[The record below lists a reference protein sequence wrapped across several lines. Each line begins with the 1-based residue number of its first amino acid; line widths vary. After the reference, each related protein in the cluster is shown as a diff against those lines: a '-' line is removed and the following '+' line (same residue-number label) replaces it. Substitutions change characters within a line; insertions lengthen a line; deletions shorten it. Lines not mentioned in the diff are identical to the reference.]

1 MIQVDTISSTKACLW
16 RHYMKTLFLLVCLQ
30 ATIVAV
36 AAPPQTT
43 YHIKVDQFGYLPA
56 SRKVAVIADPQVGYN
71 AAENFIPG
79 TGINQYQVRRWSD
92 DGIVYSGTLQ
102 VWNNGTTH
110 TQSGD
115 RGWWFD
121 FSSVTTPG
129 SYYVYDVANNIGS
142 FRFEIADNVYDDV
155 LKQAMRV
162 FFYQRINYAKQAPYT
177 DTKWADGA
185 CFEGANQDRF
195 ATSRYAKGDM
205 STAKDV
211 HGGWMDAGDMNKYTT
226 FANSAVIQLMEAYRI
241 NPAIFKDDYNIPESG
256 NGIPDIL
263 DEVKWELDFLKRMQD
278 ATGTNGFLLKVGVDN
293 YNEVTPPSADAR
305 PRYYLPEC
313 TAATLS
319 GCSMFAASGMAMK
332 NVTALSTYAQ
342 DLIARAELA
351 WARAKVTT
359 NNFTTWQTACDDG
372 DIKSGDA
379 DNTAEQQL
387 DNAFVAAV
395 YLYEATGK
403 AEYKTFAEAN
413 YTNVN
418 PYKIYWWGPYWMPQ
432 QLALLR
438 LTTLPNVS
446 ATVVNNIR
454 NQKAGMDY
462 LYSVQNYNA
471 STDLYRAHMGDDTY
485 HWGHNQVRTNAGIMN
500 LDYITFGLNT
510 TKHEQYKEVA
520 EQYLHWMHGVNPMGM
535 VMLSNMYAYGAE
547 KSVNEI
553 YHAWFTNGSQWD
565 NALTSANGP
574 APGYVPGGPNKQ
586 YSGPVAGIADQPHQ
600 KAYKDWNTAWPEN
613 SWEITEPAIYSQA
626 SYIMLLA
633 RLMSPSTS
641 TPPPPPPADTI
652 PPSAPANLVVTGT
665 TESSATLSWS
675 AASDNVGVTGY
686 NVYQGATLVLA
697 NVTGTTATIAN
708 LTCATSYS
716 FSVKAK
722 DAAGNI
728 SVSSNTATATTTA
741 CAVVGN
747 NIIYD
752 DAIGAGWSDVS
763 TASSRNFSAT
773 DIVKVGSRSIRVDY
787 YGTQA
792 LAFQKGSALTTSA
805 TTQLRFWIY
814 NASKNGIRIYTE
826 SGTGIKSS
834 DVYLKTASRKWVE
847 VVVNLS
853 QLGNPATIQKV
864 VIAQNSNKSGTMY
877 FDQIQLTNTTEAA
890 AASLARANERM
901 LTEVVATAD
910 WKVYPNPA
918 TRQVTIQLQAAAA
931 SWQVLAITDNA
942 GRVVYQQ
949 RVQLTVGVNQW
960 QQPLPKL
967 APGLYTISINDGQA
981 LRKQTI
987 VIQ

>member
-1 MIQVDTISSTKACLW
+1 
-16 RHYMKTLFLLVCLQ
+16 MKQFNPRTLTTTTYFLSQALKQMLVFMLLF
-30 ATIVAV
+30 ATSFYLK
-36 AAPPQTT
+36 AAPAQTT
-43 YHIKVDQFGYLPA
+43 YHIKVDQFGYLTA
-56 SRKVAVIADPQVGYN
+56 SKKVAVIVDPQVGYN
-71 AAENFIPG
+71 AAESFLPG
-79 TGINQYQVRRWSD
+79 TGTNQYQVRRWSD
-92 DGIVYSGTLQ
+92 DVVVFAGTLQ
-102 VWNNGTTH
+102 AWGSGTTH

-115 RGWWFD
+115 KGWWFD
-121 FSSVTTPG
+121 FTSVTTPG

-142 FRFEIADNVYDDV
+142 FRFEIGDNVYDEV

-162 FFYQRINYAKQAPYT
+162 FFYQRINFAKQAPYT

-185 CFEGANQDRF
+185 AFEGANQDRF
-195 ATSRYAKGDM
+195 ATSRFAKGNM

-241 NPAIFKDDYNIPESG
+241 NPAVFKDNYNIPESG

-278 ATGTNGFLLKVGVDN
+278 AAGTNGFLLKVGVDN
-293 YNEVTPPSADAR
+293 YNEVTPPSTDTR

-319 GCSMFAASGMAMK
+319 GCSMFAVSGMAMK
-332 NVTALSTYAQ
+332 NVAALSTYAQ

-359 NNFTTWQTACDDG
+359 NNFTSWQTACDDG

-403 AEYKTFAEAN
+403 AEYKTFAETN

-446 ATVVNNIR
+446 STVINNIL

-462 LYSVQNYNA
+462 LYSVQNYTA
-471 STDLYRAHMGDDTY
+471 ATDLYRAHMGDDTY

-510 TKHEQYKEVA
+510 TKHQQYKEVA

-553 YHAWFTNGSQWD
+553 YHAWFTNGSKWD
-565 NALTSANGP
+565 NALTSPNGP

-586 YSGPVAGIADQPHQ
+586 YSGPVAGITDQPHQ
-600 KAYKDWNTAWPEN
+600 KAYKDWNTAYPEN

-633 RLMSPSTS
+633 RLLSPT
-641 TPPPPPPADTI
+641 TTPPPPADTI
-652 PPSAPANLVVTGT
+652 APAEPTNVMVTST
-665 TESSATLSWS
+665 TDKTATLSWT

-686 NVYQGATLVLA
+686 DVYQGATLLQA
-697 NVTGTTATIAN
+697 NVTSTTTTINN
-708 LTCATSYS
+708 LNCATAYG

-722 DAAGNI
+722 DAAGNL
-728 SVSSNTATATTTA
+728 SAFSNIATATTQA
-741 CAVVGN
+741 CIVVASP
-747 NIIYD
+747 IIYD
-752 DAIGAGWSDVS
+752 DAIGVDWSDVS
-763 TASSRNFSAT
+763 TGSTRNFNAT
-773 DIVKVGSRSIRVDY
+773 NIIKVGSKSIKVDY
-787 YGTQA
+787 AASGL
-792 LAFQKGSALTTSA
+792 LAFQKGTAVTSSS
-805 TTQLRFWIY
+805 TTQLKFWIY

-826 SGTGIKSS
+826 STTGAKSA
-834 DVYLKTASRKWVE
+834 DVYLKTASNKWEE
-847 VVVNLS
+847 VVVSMS
-853 QLGNPATIQKV
+853 QLGNPATIKKV
-864 VIAQNSNKSGTMY
+864 VIGNNSKQTGTMY
-877 FDQIQLTNTTEAA
+877 FDQIQLTSTAA
-890 AASLARANERM
+890 TARAVESNTNE
-901 LTEVVATAD
+901 TAPSPTP
-910 WKVYPNPA
+910 WTVYPNPA
-918 TRQVTIQLQAAAA
+918 KDQVVIQLQTSSA
-931 SWQVLAITDNA
+931 SWRLLFISDNT
-942 GRVVYQQ
+942 GKVVYKQ
-949 RVQLTVGVNQW
+949 RVHLLEGANKWLQA
-960 QQPLPKL
+960 LPKL
-967 APGLYTISINDGQA
+967 TPGIYTISINDGQTLYTKA
-981 LRKQTI
+981 I